1 MFLMTE
7 PVRTLAAAGRP
18 DLSFHELVET
28 HKRALYYLALDL
40 TGNHHDAEDLS
51 QEVFIKA
58 HKALHSFRGDSAWY
72 TWLRR
77 IAINTYLNK
86 KRKKALSMM
95 RFFGDDDDARRK
107 TSAEA
112 SPAALAE
119 GALLRSHI
127 ERALERL
134 SPRERTAFILRHH
147 QDMSIQEVADDMEV
161 ADGTVKSL
169 LYRATHK
176 LRGELAFLREHAGI
190 APDNGTIS

>member
-7 PVRTLAAAGRP
+7 PVRILAAAGRS
-18 DLSFHELVET
+18 DMSFRELVET
-28 HKRALYYLALDL
+28 HKRAIYFLALDL

-58 HKALHSFRGDSAWY
+58 HKALNRFRGDSGWY

-95 RFFGDDDDARRK
+95 RFFGDDEEASR
-107 TSAEA
+107 TASQEA
-112 SPAALAE
+112 SPADTAG
-119 GALLRSHI
+119 GAVIRSHI
-127 ERALERL
+127 ERAMTGL

-147 QDMSIQEVADDMEV
+147 QDLSIREIAEDMEV

-176 LRGELAFLREHAGI
+176 LRDELAFLKEGA
-190 APDNGTIS
+190 

>member
-7 PVRTLAAAGRP
+7 PANVAATSSRTVT
-18 DLSFHELVET
+18 SFREIVET

-58 HKALHSFRGDSAWY
+58 HRSLHRFRGESGMY

-77 IAINTYLNK
+77 IAINTYLNR

-95 RFFGDDDDARRK
+95 RFFGDDEKSGETA
-107 TSAEA
+107 SLAP
-112 SPAALAE
+112 SPADLAE
-119 GALLRSHI
+119 GAFVRAHI
-127 ERALERL
+127 ERALDTL
-134 SPRERTAFILRHH
+134 SPRERTAFVLRHH
-147 QDMSIQEVADDMEV
+147 QDLSIREAAEAMEV

-169 LYRATHK
+169 LFRATRK
-176 LRGELAFLREHAGI
+176 LQEELEFLRGDDQCR
-190 APDNGTIS
+190 SVR